1 MKDAQIV
8 IQTLGFAT
16 GTALYILLTVLLWR
30 AERWSLR
37 PENSTRFSLL
47 ALLWN
52 ASNLIAYSSL
62 LVGFTT
68 ESKAFYLS
76 MAFAYSATV
85 MLPTSLLLDLKS
97 PQVKSARRRLIGKW
111 AVRASYVIGALLALS
126 IFATIFVPAFPL
138 KFSTLAILSAYNLGL
153 HATVYAL
160 LFRKS
165 DWPTRAERSYSFVIM
180 VLLVGLAVGLMLLIH
195 VASDAPLEFLLVN
208 VTQQWSIPLAL
219 ATFAFMAQFRFADL
233 FVKRSLIILAAIIT
247 ALVYGLLVVAPLT
260 EMARARSPH
269 KTAAP
274 LIVLTLLWCA
284 LLLIFPLLVKTI
296 DRLAD
301 RYLFRRPDYRQIA
314 RGFSERI
321 DILERE
327 SELFALAEATT
338 LDSLGADRASVVARE
353 AGDIDDAKAL
363 EDEISIPVLVGGQPK
378 YQMVVAPGSSRR
390 KLLSDEM
397 VFLSSLADRIGRRVE
412 AIEFERERRE
422 RGLREARLQHSL
434 TEAELRALRAQV
446 NPHFLFNTLNTIVD
460 LISSE
465 PERAEAMTERL
476 AEVFRYVLARQDRNL
491 ITISEEFG
499 FLRTYLEIEQAR
511 FGDRLR
517 VVLEVDPAITAH
529 VIPSLILQPL
539 VENAVKH
546 GLAPKLEGGTIR
558 VRAFC
563 DAGFLQMTVEDDGAG
578 WRGER
583 YDDLKAGFEL
593 PDRKPGPGGVG
604 LRNVVDRL
612 RTTYGDRARF
622 DVRAREGHGTIVIV
636 SIPED
641 ETQNINHRRRGVGE
655 VSAAETAERSS

>member
-1 MKDAQIV
+1 MTEAQII
-8 IQTLGFAT
+8 IQTLGFAM
-16 GTALYILLTVLLWR
+16 GTALYLLLTALLWR
-30 AERWSLR
+30 AERWSPR

-62 LVGFTT
+62 LAGFTT
-68 ESKAFYLS
+68 ESKAFYLP

-111 AVRASYVIGALLALS
+111 AVRASYVIGALLTIG

-138 KFSTLAILSAYNLGL
+138 KFSTLAIFSAYNLGL

-165 DWPTRAERSYSFVIM
+165 DWPTRAERSYSVVM
-180 VLLVGLAVGLMLLIH
+180 MLLLAGLAVGLMLLIH
-195 VASDAPLEFLLVN
+195 AVSDASLEFLLVN
-208 VTQQWSIPLAL
+208 LTQQWSIPLAL

-247 ALVYGLLVVAPLT
+247 ALVYGLFVVAPLT

-274 LIVLTLLWCA
+274 LVVLTLLWCA
-284 LLLIFPLLVKTI
+284 LLLIFPRLVKTI

-301 RYLFRRPDYRQIA
+301 RWLFRRPDYRQIA
-314 RGFSERI
+314 RGFSERTV
-321 DILERE
+321 ILEQE
-327 SELFALAEATT
+327 SELFALAESTVVDA
-338 LDSLGADRASVVARE
+338 LGADRASVVARE
-353 AGDIDDAKAL
+353 AGARELATRRAKAS
-363 EDEISIPVLVGGQPK
+363 EDEISVPVLVGGQPK
-378 YQMVVAPGSSRR
+378 YLMVVAPGSSRR

-397 VFLSSLADRIGRRVE
+397 VFLSTLADRIGRRVE

-476 AEVFRYVLARQDRNL
+476 AEVFRYVLARTDRNL
-491 ITISEEFG
+491 ITISEEFD

-517 VVLEVDPAITAH
+517 VVLEVDPAVTAY
-529 VIPSLILQPL
+529 VIPSLIL
-539 VENAVKH
+539 
-546 GLAPKLEGGTIR
+546 
-558 VRAFC
+558 
-563 DAGFLQMTVEDDGAG
+563 
-578 WRGER
+578 
-583 YDDLKAGFEL
+583 
-593 PDRKPGPGGVG
+593 
-604 LRNVVDRL
+604 
-612 RTTYGDRARF
+612 
-622 DVRAREGHGTIVIV
+622 
-636 SIPED
+636 
-641 ETQNINHRRRGVGE
+641 
-655 VSAAETAERSS
+655 AAAC